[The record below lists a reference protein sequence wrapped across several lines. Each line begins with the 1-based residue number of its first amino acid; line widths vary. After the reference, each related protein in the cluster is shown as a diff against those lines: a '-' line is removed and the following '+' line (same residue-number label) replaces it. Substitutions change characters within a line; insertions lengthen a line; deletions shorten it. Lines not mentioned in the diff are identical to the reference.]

1 MDGGRDR
8 KGKDVP
14 KAYSTR
20 RRHNNTTIT
29 CVMMSHRNYVK
40 AASQGIPL
48 PLFPKT
54 IIIVAVGCFPVIF
67 LRRRTGEITAA
78 AVPPSH
84 NDDCLARSIGDD
96 DEMRLAWRRNP
107 RRDEKGELFFR

>member
-1 MDGGRDR
+1 MRNALMDGGRDR

-67 LRRRTGEITAA
+67 LRRRTDGGDNRGGGAAIT
-78 AVPPSH
+78 
-84 NDDCLARSIGDD
+84 
-96 DEMRLAWRRNP
+96 
-107 RRDEKGELFFR
+107 